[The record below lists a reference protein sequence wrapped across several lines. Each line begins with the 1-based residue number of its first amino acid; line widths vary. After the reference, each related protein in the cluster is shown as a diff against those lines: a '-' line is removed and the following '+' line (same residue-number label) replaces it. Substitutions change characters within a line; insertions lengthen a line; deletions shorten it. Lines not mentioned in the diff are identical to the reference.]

1 MDYIKYLQIK
11 NQQVNDSVRNLT
23 IGHVWIF
30 LPDNNTNWAQN
41 QASAMAIPVL
51 WPEPCSEEM
60 KHQHGAG
67 NLKDLERFWMKEWS
81 LMSCQVSSSGII
93 GENVEL
99 C

>member
-1 MDYIKYLQIK
+1 MDLVNTRIKRTPYAQLNILLYFLCCGPIFMLEMDAWMDYIKYLQIK

-51 WPEPCSEEM
+51 
-60 KHQHGAG
+60 
-67 NLKDLERFWMKEWS
+67 
-81 LMSCQVSSSGII
+81 
-93 GENVEL
+93 
-99 C
+99 